1 MKFSIRRVLFISV
14 FLLLFSVTAVYAVDL
29 LLKLPYKKGESFLV
43 TQGYNTS
50 FTHKGKDKYALDF
63 TQSGCKAYG
72 KPTLAT
78 APGKVKWALP
88 ESKTGGYGNAVK
100 IYHGDNLE
108 TIYAHLK
115 NFIVKTGQEIQRGQV
130 VGYIGD
136 TGFVSGTACKKYPG
150 THLHFA
156 LYKKQGSQYIGVKPE
171 PMSGYTNF
179 RAGKWYL
186 SDNKIV
192 SGEVKGAKTKKE
204 VWNQKFVSYK
214 LTRINSKVYKVILN
228 FKNTGNTTWVKN
240 KVSLNVIGGYGG
252 VAAKFYHSS
261 WLTKLRPTLLSQNTA
276 PNKIGAFI
284 FYVQLPKTPGK
295 YYPRFRPVRSLSG
308 GGFEWIG
315 KDVGTFPIEIKPIPK
330 PTCSISANPTSI
342 LKGEFSLLKWSSSNA
357 TSVSITNIGSV
368 SLSGSKKVYPVVN
381 TTYKMTA
388 KGKGGTTTCS
398 VKVKV
403 NVPPSPPPPSPIP
416 PPSPPPPPPPSVS
429 DATPPEVSFLPLT
442 SPQDRLS
449 FKVRWQGEDNESGIL
464 NYDFGLWDEEDHL
477 CSLLFEKT
485 IDTEYIFKGEDG
497 KTYIFCLRATDKSGN
512 QSEWVLSEP
521 IDIIVEVWYVPDDF
535 STIQEAVDAAGEGDT
550 IIVRDGI
557 YQERIEINKSLIL
570 RSENGP
576 EKTTILAELFPIS
589 HPPFGYRYIFWVKE
603 SNITIDGFT
612 IKGANH
618 STWDSGIFIYSDKPS
633 VKIEN
638 CNISNNVFLNNGN
651 GIWQVGNFQSSTI
664 SDDIFSDN
672 IRGFY
677 FQNIKESVIKD
688 NILEFSPGTLVGPSN
703 VISDNNFNL
712 SFLEIDGLSN
722 VIKSCNF
729 IKGGILI
736 GGYLIS
742 GSPSS
747 FNLKIENSFVN
758 DKPIYL
764 IEQDNRIVSP
774 DNIGNIGQIIV
785 LNSSN
790 VTVEG
795 FNISDAERAI
805 QLINSQDSIIRHN
818 IVKNNSSGIYLR
830 QSSRNKVENNQVLN
844 NKDGISLDYNCPNNE
859 IENNYIADNSGNGIY
874 LYQYSNDNTVR
885 NNNLEFNS
893 GFAIKI
899 WTSSKNNISKNNF
912 SDNFILF
919 DFYYS
924 NGNYIYLN
932 NFVNNQNSLQIVFSV
947 NTWNS
952 PEMIDYSYGSSSFRS
967 YLGNYWNNYKGE
979 DLDEDGIIDTPY
991 LIDTKEDISDKFPLI
1006 EPFQNYPIII
1016 KLAEKYFTENSS
1028 RKGYFLCQ

>member
-14 FLLLFSVTAVYAVDL
+14 FLLLFSVTAVYTVDL

-78 APGKVKWALP
+78 ALGKVKWALP

-100 IYHGDNLE
+100 IYHGNNLE

-115 NFIVKTGQEIQRGQV
+115 NFIVKTGQEIQQGQV

-136 TGFVSGTACKKYPG
+136 TGFVSGTACKKHPG

-156 LYKKQGSQYIGVKPE
+156 LYKKQGNQYIGVKPE

-204 VWNQKFVSYK
+204 VWNQKFDSYK
-214 LTRINSKVYKVILN
+214 LTKINSQVYKITLN
-228 FKNTGNTTWVKN
+228 FKNTGNITWTKN

-284 FYVQLPKTPGK
+284 FYIQLPTKPGK

-388 KGKGGTTTCS
+388 KGKGGTATCS

-403 NVPPSPPPPSPIP
+403 NVPPPPPSPIP
-416 PPSPPPPPPPSVS
+416 PPPPPPPPPSVS
-429 DATPPEVSFLPLT
+429 DTTPPEVSFLPLT

-449 FKVRWQGEDNESGIL
+449 FKIRWQGEDNESGIL

-477 CSLLFEKT
+477 CSLLLEKT

-688 NILEFSPGTLVGPSN
+688 NVLESSPGTLAGPSN
-703 VISDNNFNL
+703 VIGNNDFNL
-712 SFLEIDGLSN
+712 SFLEIDGFSN

-729 IKGGILI
+729 IKGGVLI

-774 DNIGNIGQIIV
+774 DNIGNTGQIIV
-785 LNSSN
+785 LNSRN
-790 VTVEG
+790 VTVEE
-795 FNISDAERAI
+795 FKISETERAI
-805 QLINSQDSIIRHN
+805 QIINSQDSMVRDN
-818 IVKNNSSGIYLR
+818 VLEDNSSGIYLR
-830 QSSRNKVENNQVLN
+830 QSSHNEIKDNQILN

-859 IENNYIADNSGNGIY
+859 IENNYIAGSSESGIY
-874 LYQYSNDNTVR
+874 LYQYSNDNIIH
-885 NNNLEFNS
+885 NNNFQSNGNL
-893 GFAIKI
+893 AVKI
-899 WTSSKNNISKNNF
+899 WTSSKNNIFKNNF

-932 NFVNNQNSLQIVFSV
+932 NFINNQNSLQIVFSV

-991 LIDTKEDISDKFPLI
+991 LIDTKEDISDNFPLI
-1006 EPFQNYPIII
+1006 EPFQNYQ
-1016 KLAEKYFTENSS
+1016 L
-1028 RKGYFLCQ
+1028 